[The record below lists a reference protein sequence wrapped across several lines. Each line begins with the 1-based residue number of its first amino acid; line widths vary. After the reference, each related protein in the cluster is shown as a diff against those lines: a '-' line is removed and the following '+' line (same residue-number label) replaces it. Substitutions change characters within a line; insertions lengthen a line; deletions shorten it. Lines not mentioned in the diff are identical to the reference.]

1 MTGIGGV
8 RSRTGGEGE
17 RGDSGEGKG
26 EGSNTRVDE
35 VAREGEN
42 SGGAGV
48 GDLGGEADDGA
59 GLGTGV
65 PGKVE
70 ECPGDEIGE

>member
-1 MTGIGGV
+1 MGGV

-17 RGDSGEGKG
+17 RGGSGEGKG

-35 VAREGEN
+35 LVGDGEN
-42 SGGAGV
+42 SGGIGV
-48 GDLGGEADDGA
+48 GDLGGDADDGA
-59 GLGTGV
+59 GPGTGV
-65 PGKVE
+65 PGEVE

>member
-1 MTGIGGV
+1 VEGEGGSESRVMTDMGGV

-17 RGDSGEGKG
+17 RGGSGEGKG
-26 EGSNTRVDE
+26 EGSNTRV
-35 VAREGEN
+35 
-42 SGGAGV
+42 
-48 GDLGGEADDGA
+48 GDLGGELDDAA
-59 GLGTGV
+59 GPGTGV